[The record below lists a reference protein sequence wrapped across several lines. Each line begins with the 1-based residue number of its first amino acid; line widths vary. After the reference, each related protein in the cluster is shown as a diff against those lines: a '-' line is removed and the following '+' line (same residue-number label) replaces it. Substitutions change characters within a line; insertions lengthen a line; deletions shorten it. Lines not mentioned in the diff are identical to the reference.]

1 MINYGAIKMR
11 DDDARGT
18 WRHHPP
24 ADPHLDLE
32 LIGGGGRI
40 PHSFAP
46 SLAYVFGVSVHGLLL
61 VGHSF
66 ACNTADGA

>member
-1 MINYGAIKMR
+1 MR

-18 WRHHPP
+18 WYASTLQRTPTY
-24 ADPHLDLE
+24 LDFG
-32 LIGGGGRI
+32 GGGGRI